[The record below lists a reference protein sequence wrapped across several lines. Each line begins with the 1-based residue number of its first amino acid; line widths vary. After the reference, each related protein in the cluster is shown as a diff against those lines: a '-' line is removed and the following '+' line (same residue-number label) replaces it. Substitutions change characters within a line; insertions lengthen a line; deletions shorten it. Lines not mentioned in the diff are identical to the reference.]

1 MLAKVVDQAGSMQLV
16 QDGVAAQPYWVVVVA
31 VDAEDGHPDVE
42 VGISVIHVLAAG
54 AVAEIDLRVAHQTE
68 RYGSVTIHMVSQ
80 DLKITS
86 TLHKN
91 VTSNTIN
98 FV

>member
-1 MLAKVVDQAGSMQLV
+1 M
-16 QDGVAAQPYWVVVVA
+16 VA

-42 VGISVIHVLAAG
+42 VGIGVIHVFAAS

-86 TLHKN
+86 TLHKS
-91 VTSNTIN
+91 VTSNIAIQAL
-98 FV
+98 FCALVAALGRPCRPDAPIS